1 MVGYTRPEESMDKT
15 KKNNK
20 DTEAKFY
27 NLH

>member
-20 DTEAKFY
+20 DTEAKFDHFY
-27 NLH
+27 